1 MDATS
6 DRDPITN
13 SIVPTTNVSGLGLA
27 GDLTLNTGTDSN
39 PVMTTFRR
47 GITFKDVE
55 VAKLLLGQGDDTFT
69 VNATMTPPDGT
80 AGALTIIEGGGNTS
94 PTAGDHIIVNGG
106 GGPTSPL
113 VVYGDTSQNGLD
125 YAGTSGMPSIHGIS
139 FDFSGNDV
147 IDARNDQNGVTI
159 YGGAG
164 DDTIRGS
171 QAGDR
176 IAGGSG
182 NDAIYGEGGNDLIYG
197 DNGINVDESKANFR
211 ALSVPFGDA
220 PVFDPDPLVQHF
232 ISAPNRD
239 ALTAPGRDLIRGG
252 TGNDM
257 LDGGAGNDLIFGDN
271 VQLDRTAT
279 LGNFANPRFRD
290 LTGTQIYST
299 TAATM
304 GQALVDG
311 GPQRDPLG
319 SPWWGDFQITMF
331 DLASSDPTLFG
342 NDYIAGGPGNDTIFG
357 ENGNDVIQGD
367 GSIDFRPAGQ
377 LPPSASIGLVGAAQ
391 IDSTTLVGA
400 VRDANNALRLNAS
413 FDASTD
419 GNDYI
424 EGGAGNDV
432 IFGNQGQDDIVG
444 GSSDLF
450 SQTTKAQRQDGSN
463 IIFGGSGTMVGL
475 NDAGNTSANGQAHD
489 ADAIVANNGDIFR
502 LVGTNGVAGQGAGPN
517 GFLQFNYD
525 VFGNPSATERIVPR
539 AVTLLDYTPGGPDY
553 AGTAGPL
560 VPGDVG
566 GTLVNGVL
574 KGSEIHGE
582 AGNDFIYGG
591 PGNDVMFGDGQN
603 DSIVGG
609 YGADWISGGSG

>member
-1 MDATS
+1 
-6 DRDPITN
+6 
-13 SIVPTTNVSGLGLA
+13 
-27 GDLTLNTGTDSN
+27 
-39 PVMTTFRR
+39 
-47 GITFKDVE
+47 
-55 VAKLLLGQGDDTFT
+55 
-69 VNATMTPPDGT
+69 
-80 AGALTIIEGGGNTS
+80 
-94 PTAGDHIIVNGG
+94 
-106 GGPTSPL
+106 
-113 VVYGDTSQNGLD
+113 
-125 YAGTSGMPSIHGIS
+125 
-139 FDFSGNDV
+139 
-147 IDARNDQNGVTI
+147 
-159 YGGAG
+159 
-164 DDTIRGS
+164 
-171 QAGDR
+171 
-176 IAGGSG
+176 
-182 NDAIYGEGGNDLIYG
+182 
-197 DNGINVDESKANFR
+197 
-211 ALSVPFGDA
+211 
-220 PVFDPDPLVQHF
+220 
-232 ISAPNRD
+232 
-239 ALTAPGRDLIRGG
+239 
-252 TGNDM
+252 M

-271 VQLDRTAT
+271 AQLDRTAT

-311 GPQRDPLG
+311 RSQRDPLG
-319 SPWWGDFQITMF
+319 SPWWGDLQITMF

-367 GSIDFRPAGQ
+367 GSIDSGPRATA
-377 LPPSASIGLVGAAQ
+377 PSASIGLVGAAQ

-475 NDAGNTSANGQAHD
+475 NDAGDTSANGQAHD

-525 VFGNPSATERIVPR
+525 VFGNPSGTERIIPR

-553 AGTAGPL
+553 TGTAGPR
-560 VPGDVG
+560 VPGDIG

-591 PGNDVMFGDGQN
+591 PGNDVIFGDGQS

-609 YGADWISGGSG
+609 YGADWISGGGGDDGILGDDGRIFSSRNSTAYGEPLYGIAPIAASAINQLISDPSSMLTATINVDGMLTYTAGLTPDNLDSNHASPNVLFRPKYANDIIYGGLGNDSIHGGAGDDAISGAEALAVSYTTNYDANGVQIGTVTESDFYHPFNPANPLGYNPTTTKFALYDAADPLRKILLTSSGTLSKTGAGSTGS